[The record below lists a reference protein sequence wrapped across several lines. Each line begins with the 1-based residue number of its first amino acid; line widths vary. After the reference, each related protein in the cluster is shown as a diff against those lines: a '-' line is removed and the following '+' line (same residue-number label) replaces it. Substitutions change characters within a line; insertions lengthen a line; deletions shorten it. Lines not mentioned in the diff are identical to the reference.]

1 MTASPW
7 EYHAALLPLCFEDSV
22 VAGDI
27 TTTAAKPGRP
37 VLMEYADEAEQR
49 RFLKALLEL
58 SWLAPE
64 IRYAVVNSLGR
75 SSRAENVKIE
85 RARTATLH
93 LMVDE
98 TLARIGANGERPPR
112 GDLYTAAVEEV
123 AERAGIE
130 AEALKKRI
138 QRLTT
143 RGRDTS

>member
-7 EYHAALLPLCFEDSV
+7 EYHAALLPLCFEDFV
-22 VAGDI
+22 VAGGI
-27 TTTAAKPGRP
+27 TTTAKPGRP

-49 RFLKALLEL
+49 RFLEALLEL

-64 IRYAVVNSLGR
+64 IRYAVMNSLGH

-85 RARTATLH
+85 QARTVTLR

-98 TLARIGANGERPPR
+98 TAGLMRTNGERPPR

-123 AERAGIE
+123 AQRAGIE

-143 RGRDTS
+143 RGQDAS